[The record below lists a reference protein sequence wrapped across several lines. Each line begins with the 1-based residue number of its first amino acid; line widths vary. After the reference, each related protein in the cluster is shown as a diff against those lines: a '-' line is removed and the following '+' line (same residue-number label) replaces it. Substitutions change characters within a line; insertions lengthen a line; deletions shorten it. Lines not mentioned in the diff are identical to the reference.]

1 MNIEAMHDDRTV
13 VSDAAP
19 VSFARRFW
27 PLVALGL
34 VGIASLPLV
43 MLPTLRLLI
52 RDGHAPGLSL
62 PALAALTLIQPTLL
76 LIAAAASGAALAPRV
91 GLASHVAKVNV
102 RNVVTAELP
111 LALVYG
117 VATGIVVVA
126 LDIAL
131 FHSPSAVAPASART
145 IIDGLI
151 GGALYGGV
159 TEEIMMRWGLM
170 SLVVWAG
177 ARLVARDAARPVPGV
192 YLVAIAIVAL
202 LFAAG
207 HLPAAM
213 AIAPLTTALVFR
225 ILLLNALAGLVFGW
239 LFWRRSL
246 ECAMFA
252 HASVHVV
259 FAIGQALGW
268 G

>member
-76 LIAAAASGAALAPRV
+76 LIAAAAIGAALAPR
-91 GLASHVAKVNV
+91 VAKVNV
-102 RNVVTAELP
+102 RNVVTAEVP

-131 FHSPSAVAPASART
+131 FHAPSAVAPASART

-159 TEEIMMRWGLM
+159 T
-170 SLVVWAG
+170 
-177 ARLVARDAARPVPGV
+177 
-192 YLVAIAIVAL
+192 
-202 LFAAG
+202 
-207 HLPAAM
+207 
-213 AIAPLTTALVFR
+213 
-225 ILLLNALAGLVFGW
+225 
-239 LFWRRSL
+239 
-246 ECAMFA
+246 
-252 HASVHVV
+252 
-259 FAIGQALGW
+259 
-268 G
+268 

>member
-1 MNIEAMHDDRTV
+1 MNSETMQVDRTV
-13 VSDAAP
+13 VYDPAP

-76 LIAAAASGAALAPRV
+76 LVAAAAIGALLAPRL

-102 RNVVTAELP
+102 RDRLAAEVP

-117 VATGIVVVA
+117 VATGIVIVA

-131 FHSPSAVAPASART
+131 FHAHSPGASASART

-177 ARLVARDAARPVPGV
+177 ARLFARTTGRPGRRV
-192 YLVAIAIVAL
+192 YGGAVVIVAL

-213 AIAPLTTALVFR
+213 AIAPLTVTLVLR

-259 FAIGQALGW
+259 FAVGQALGW

>member
-1 MNIEAMHDDRTV
+1 MNTEAMHGDG
-13 VSDAAP
+13 SWEPASG
-19 VSFARRFW
+19 SFARRFW
-27 PLVALGL
+27 PLVGLGL

-52 RDGHAPGLSL
+52 RDGHAPGISL
-62 PALAALTLIQPTLL
+62 PVLAALTLIQPTLL
-76 LIAAAASGAALAPRV
+76 LIAAVAIGAALAPRL
-91 GLASHVAKVNV
+91 GLVSHVAKVNV
-102 RNVVTAELP
+102 RNAVAAEVP

-117 VATGIVVVA
+117 VLTGIVVVA
-126 LDIAL
+126 LDVVL
-131 FHSPSAVAPASART
+131 FHAHSAAASPAARAV
-145 IIDGLI
+145 IDGLI
-151 GGALYGGV
+151 GGALYGGI

-170 SLVVWAG
+170 SLLVWAG
-177 ARLVARDAARPVPGV
+177 ARLFARGATRPGARI
-192 YLVAIAIVAL
+192 YLVAIVVVAL

-239 LFWRRSL
+239 LFWRKSL